1 MENVVQKIQ
10 EFLSKSAENVIT
22 VTEGTHRLPKK
33 ELPKYAFSLLD
44 IERLYG
50 SVRGLIQKLPEL
62 GFSTDVKVDL
72 KKIYGKGA
80 ESSQRIFQTLTIN
93 FKSKDTENQPIME
106 QVQPNPPALPSAFPQ
121 GLNIPQQLLSLG
133 YTMIPQTDV
142 ISAKVRE
149 ERYEDIKR
157 ERDQLLEDKK
167 DLKSEI
173 RTLKAQNETLKLD
186 LSIAEKKHELNLKEE
201 RLNKKSWV
209 ESPAMEKISEALGE
223 VAPLVVQKMMN
234 APVSAGL
241 GKPTLSEIKQHFIAY
256 ISSPNVTDEQIEFLF
271 NQLNNNENE

>member
-10 EFLSKSAENVIT
+10 EFLSKSAENVISVTQGT
-22 VTEGTHRLPKK
+22 VRLSKN
-33 ELPKYAFSLLD
+33 ELPKYAFSLSD

-50 SVRGLIQKLPEL
+50 SVQGLIQQLPEK
-62 GFSTDVKVDL
+62 GFTSDVKVDL

-80 ESSQRIFQTLTIN
+80 DSSQRIFQTLTIN
-93 FKSKDTENQPIME
+93 FKSKNTENQTVMNNITTP
-106 QVQPNPPALPSAFPQ
+106 QPTSVPQNPF
-121 GLNIPQQLLSLG
+121 GLGTPQQLLQLG

-149 ERYEDIKR
+149 ERYDDIKR

-173 RTLKAQNETLKLD
+173 RTLKEQNASLKLD

-201 RLNKKSWV
+201 LLNKKSWV
-209 ESPAMEKISEALGE
+209 ESPAMEKFGEALG
-223 VAPLVVQKMMN
+223 VIAPVVVQKMMN
-234 APVSAGL
+234 APVPAGL
-241 GKPTLSEIKQHFIAY
+241 GNPTLSEIKQHFIAY

-271 NQLNNNENE
+271 NQLNNENE